1 MDFDKNPEGIVIVLA
16 LYNRPHGMDFALWTL
31 KLSWWKDFTVLY
43 IMDIDWGA
51 LINPNQICIKSFC
64 KRYV

>member
-31 KLSWWKDFTVLY
+31 KLLY
-43 IMDIDWGA
+43 HDGRILQFIMDID
-51 LINPNQICIKSFC
+51 
-64 KRYV
+64 